1 MSAAP
6 TLEELIGSAQRSAVH
21 LELRDGYMRDD
32 PMFLSWQSGHR
43 HDQSDK
49 TSWWSPWL
57 DLIATAT
64 NRGVVVRRSRVVSE
78 PLSEYTR
85 FEYDVTFRNI
95 ASGEDVRW
103 LARHRATGLA
113 LPPNDFWL
121 VDDRIL
127 LVHHFSGEGDFVDD
141 EIVADIDTVEL
152 CRSAFDAV
160 WRLAVPHAEYKP
172 S

>member
-1 MSAAP
+1 MPAAP
-6 TLEELIGSAQRSAVH
+6 TLEELIGSAERSAVH

-32 PMFLSWQSGHR
+32 PMFLGWQAGHR
-43 HDQSDK
+43 YDRDDEA
-49 TSWWSPWL
+49 SWWSPWL
-57 DLIATAT
+57 GLVAAAAG
-64 NRGVVVRRSRVVSE
+64 RGVRFRRARVVSE
-78 PLSEYTR
+78 PLSEYAR
-85 FEYDVTFRNI
+85 FEHDVTFRNI

-103 LARHRATGLA
+103 LARRRATGLA

-121 VDDRIL
+121 IDGGVL

-141 EIVADIDTVEL
+141 EIVADTGTVEL

-160 WRLAVPHAEYKP
+160 WRLAVPHAEYEP